1 MIGQMVIVIALPG
14 FNALG
19 SYLTPIFLFFSH
31 FLYRF
36 SIFNVI
42 EGVGDIDDTVF
53 LWEKLFRDRSDH
65 HAPIKSR
72 CFKGMPAP
80 WVSAKL
86 LELRRDQDFHR
97 RKVLSSNSQYHWGM
111 YRKLRN

>member
-36 SIFNVI
+36 SIFNKKMKKMVFYQSFKSYEKKVFI
-42 EGVGDIDDTVF
+42 NDLEQAGD
-53 LWEKLFRDRSDH
+53 H
-65 HAPIKSR
+65 GA
-72 CFKGMPAP
+72 
-80 WVSAKL
+80 
-86 LELRRDQDFHR
+86 
-97 RKVLSSNSQYHWGM
+97 
-111 YRKLRN
+111 